1 MKFNTILNY
10 QEYKGQIN
18 NKPSMTVP
26 DQAMSIKE
34 ILTRFSRGLSVG
46 GFPTS
51 FDDIDDPD
59 DMLPD
64 PRTMDLSE
72 RKQYEQMVKEELNHI
87 RSKAKPAETVGL
99 TETETEG

>member
-1 MKFNTILNY
+1 MRIQHQYATND
-10 QEYKGQIN
+10 YKGQIN

-26 DQAMSIKE
+26 DQALSIKE
-34 ILTRFSRGLSVG
+34 ILSRFSRGLPVG
-46 GFPTS
+46 GFPTT
-51 FDDIDDPD
+51 FDDMDDPE

-72 RKQYEQMVKEELNHI
+72 RKQYEEMVKEELNHI